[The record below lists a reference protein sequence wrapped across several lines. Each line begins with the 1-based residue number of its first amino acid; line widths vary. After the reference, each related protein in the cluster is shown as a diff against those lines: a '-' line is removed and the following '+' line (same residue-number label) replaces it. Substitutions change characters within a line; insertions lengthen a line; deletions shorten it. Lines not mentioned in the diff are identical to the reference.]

1 MAMLAQGLVLMVAGM
16 GIVFVFLAL
25 LVWVM
30 NRAAEI
36 VPRFNHVLPD
46 PEPKKKTVVPKTSAH
61 EDVMVAIAIAAVR
74 AHAG

>member
-30 NRAAEI
+30 SRAAKI
-36 VPRFNHVLPD
+36 VPRFNHILPD
-46 PEPKKKTVVPKTSAH
+46 PEPKKKAVAAKASSH
-61 EDVMVAIAIAAVR
+61 DDIMVAIAIAAVQ